1 MQCPLAGDRRS
12 VTEDVYLP
20 EVQAGLPVVQTGRE
34 KVPALREAAWDGH
47 EILEADAAQELEVVG
62 VVAAEQSEQL
72 LVEVAGV
79 VELELEKRTLEEGG
93 EVELEVAP
101 FWFLGGLVSDE

>member
-1 MQCPLAGDRRS
+1 M
-12 VTEDVYLP
+12 TEDANLP
-20 EVQAGLPVVQTGRE
+20 AQQVGLPAVQTGGE

-62 VVAAEQSEQL
+62 VVLVAAQSEEL

-79 VELELEKRTLEEGG
+79 VALELEKRTLEEGE
-93 EVELEVAP
+93 EVELEAAP
-101 FWFLGGLVSDE
+101 FCILGSLVSVE